1 MLKTEPNIEIFYQK
15 LSTGNIFRKLLL
27 DIYKMH
33 LTFKN
38 VVSFLEWQ
46 TNLTLWQRSV
56 MQISLTYGIRRKPTR
71 NFFII
76 KLVHK
81 LV

>member
-38 VVSFLEWQ
+38 VVSFLE
-46 TNLTLWQRSV
+46 
-56 MQISLTYGIRRKPTR
+56 
-71 NFFII
+71 
-76 KLVHK
+76 
-81 LV
+81 